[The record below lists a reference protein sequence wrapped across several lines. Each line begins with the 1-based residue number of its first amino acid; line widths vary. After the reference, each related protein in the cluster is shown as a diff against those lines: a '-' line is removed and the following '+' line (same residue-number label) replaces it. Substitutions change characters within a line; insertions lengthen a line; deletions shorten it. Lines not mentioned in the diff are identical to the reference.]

1 MPTTVMKKVIVA
13 IAALALTLNVALAQD
28 SKMKK
33 KADVVEA
40 KAEVAGDKAAI
51 KANKMDREAAKM
63 TGDKAGL
70 KAARKEHMKQEG
82 ELMKDRA
89 KKDVKVVKEKL

>member
-1 MPTTVMKKVIVA
+1 MKKVAVVLVA
-13 IAALALTLNVALAQD
+13 FALTMGLAQAQD

-51 KANKMDREAAKM
+51 KANKMARETDKM
-63 TGDKAGL
+63 TGDKAAL
-70 KAARKEHMKQEG
+70 KEHRKEHMKQEG